1 MQKHNIKTQVG
12 FTLLEIV
19 VLLTLG
25 AIILT
30 TTASLYMQIL
40 KTNARQQRVISI
52 ERSLLNTQL
61 SLKQSLTTLPGRGL
75 GTFSEGFSTPQ
86 LPSVGML
93 PNDKGQ
99 LTPVRLGIV
108 TPFKVNGQD
117 AFTVV
122 YADTNFPRLELGG
135 TTGKKGGSEGTAKI
149 ILPIKAVQKF
159 IKPPTIGGGTIDPDE
174 KLVAGEKK
182 DDFSTPKE
190 AKGTP
195 SPIPVASPSPTPP
208 IKGGGTVGGNGTPVP
223 PAIPPTQTLSGLP
236 FIVDKSMFNIGD
248 VFLLVGTP
256 VPTGTEYNLKEQF
269 ISDSRLVKITK
280 ITQSPML
287 VKPGE
292 NTTVFL
298 ELTYDL
304 CNSGP
309 CGGKFP
315 GLTNVPNAPPSVGA
329 GGLLVPIKIANFYM
343 KNDQF
348 GSRLVRNDGGT
359 IVPDANGN
367 FQIQGGKETTLGEAD
382 SMTVGYRLKDGSIK
396 QTPNSPLVIWLN
408 DITSVNISLLRGMPA
423 AQGTENLT
431 RKANLSFPII
441 IRNLE

>member
-1 MQKHNIKTQVG
+1 MQKHNIKTQSG

-25 AIILT
+25 TIILT

-40 KTNARQQRVISI
+40 KTNARQQRVNSI

-117 AFTVV
+117 AITVV

-135 TTGKKGGSEGTAKI
+135 TTGKKGGSEGSAKI
-149 ILPIKAVQKF
+149 ILPIKAAQRF
-159 IKPPTIGGGTIDPDE
+159 IKPPTIGGGTIDPFFT
-174 KLVAGEKK
+174 L
-182 DDFSTPKE
+182 KE

-195 SPIPVASPSPTPP
+195 SPVPEASPSPTPP
-208 IKGGGTVGGNGTPVP
+208 IKGGGTIGGNGTPVP

-269 ISDSRLVKITK
+269 ISDSRLVKIIK
-280 ITQSPML
+280 IAQSPTFVRL
-287 VKPGE
+287 GE

-304 CNSGP
+304 CNNGP
-309 CGGKFP
+309 CGNKFP

-367 FQIQGGKETTLGEAD
+367 FQIQGGKETILGEAD
-382 SMTVGYRLKDGSIK
+382 SMTVSYRLKDGLIH
-396 QTPNSPLVIWLN
+396 QTPNSPLVPWLN
-408 DITSVNISLLRGMPA
+408 DITSVNISLVRGMPA
-423 AQGTENLT
+423 IQGTESLT